1 MSDEMLNFEMDLWG
15 QYNKLHERL
24 IKKKDYLIN
33 LVKSLEPIYNVF
45 KDLEKKL
52 EIFKIIPDP
61 TISKAL
67 YMESDISDS
76 NEKQLYGISL
86 TIETFI
92 NSLRNLI
99 DNNNKTFFL
108 LISGLE
114 NLIKKIKLEKDE
126 FNNFIKCLK
135 ILSDNKST
143 MDKNMK
149 YYHQKMFAAER
160 SVLDLKRVEIIQLSI
175 NNDMAN
181 IQNKNLLEEKANQ
194 LTNDS
199 VKPFKTYLE
208 SVKKA
213 NETREE
219 SIERQR
225 SLLYKYQNLE
235 EEVGKTNANISNIIL
250 SFEGIYKEAIEKSI
264 LDFRNIVNNININ
277 KDIKQLIMD
286 YKGNSKPEET
296 ILFIHFPSVIN
307 FNESDDNK
315 TFEIYKKTIEFIKE
329 KEEQEYPDYD
339 EELEIK
345 KNDLREC
352 LYKLFKEF
360 DKEKSQKIFEYIMDE
375 NVHFFFLILLSK
387 LRTNSRYD
395 KDKVMIDF
403 LGNILNYILDKAEV
417 TNNLKNAKNC
427 IILSQTFYYDNNGEK
442 YYLLEKIKKHKWIS
456 KPTFWVDFGELM
468 VDIELKKILEKYP
481 DITKEDIMNNTEII
495 ASNNLQKKLSDI
507 MYSQILPFVNNMKDF
522 EINLKSIVEITEDI
536 LNKYNFLSK
545 EEKETV
551 FTIISDNKE
560 EIDKYREEYK
570 KLNNQK
576 NTIEKNNEINNN
588 VKIENNENN
597 LNNENKSDK
606 NNKTSSTNSKEIENK
621 PNKIITNNFKKVIN
635 KVQNE
640 NDNNNK
646 KIKKE
651 SKEIKKENKEIKK
664 ENKEIKKESKEI
676 KKENKEI
683 KKENKESKKESK
695 EIKKENKEI
704 KKENKEIIKENKEI
718 KKENKE
724 IKKENKES
732 KKENK
737 ENKKEIKENEYP
749 IPMRSVTME
758 LPINNNS
765 EKTEQNE
772 NENSVKGL
780 FHNLKNKFFKNDKKN
795 GYKEEKKDKNE
806 IKTEKVKEETP
817 PQKSLMK
824 MELEKKM
831 MGMDSNREKI
841 HTLKPI
847 PKIDK
852 NNNNKNE
859 DTNKQT
865 NTIASNPFGVVLKK
879 IDKTKK

>member
-1 MSDEMLNFEMDLWG
+1 MLNFEMDLWG
-15 QYNKLHERL
+15 QCNKLHERL
-24 IKKKDYLIN
+24 IKKKDYLVN
-33 LVKSLEPIYNVF
+33 LVKSLEPIYNIC
-45 KDLEKKL
+45 KDLEKKI
-52 EIFKIIPDP
+52 EIFKISPDP
-61 TISKAL
+61 TISKSL
-67 YMESDISDS
+67 YTESDISDS

-86 TIETFI
+86 TIDTFI

-114 NLIKKIKLEKDE
+114 DLIKKIKLEKDE
-126 FNNFIKCLK
+126 YNNFVKCLK

-149 YYHQKMFAAER
+149 YYHQKMLAAER
-160 SVLDLKRVEIIQLSI
+160 SVLDLKRAEIIQLSI
-175 NNDMAN
+175 NNDMSN
-181 IQNKNLLEEKANQ
+181 IQNKNLLEEKASQ

-199 VKPFKTYLE
+199 VKPFKIYLE
-208 SVKKA
+208 SIKKA

-235 EEVGKTNANISNIIL
+235 EEVGKTNTNISNIIL
-250 SFEGIYKEAIEKSI
+250 SFEGIYKESIEKSI

-277 KDIKQLIMD
+277 KDIKQLIID
-286 YKGNSKPEET
+286 FKGNSKPEET
-296 ILFIHFPSVIN
+296 ILFIHFPSIIN

-329 KEEQEYPDYD
+329 REEQEYPDYD

-345 KNDLREC
+345 KNDLREL

-360 DKEKSQKIFEYIMDE
+360 EKEKSQKIFEYIIDE
-375 NVHFFFLILLSK
+375 KVHHFFLILLSK

-395 KDKVMIDF
+395 QDKVMIDF

-417 TNNLKNAKNC
+417 TNNLNNAKNC

-456 KPTFWVDFGELM
+456 KISFWVDFGELM
-468 VDIELKKILEKYP
+468 VDIEFKKLLEKYP

-507 MYSQILPFVNNMKDF
+507 IYSQILPFVNNMKDF
-522 EINLKSIVEITEDI
+522 EINLKTIVEITEDI
-536 LNKYNFLSK
+536 LNKYNFLST

-560 EIDKYREEYK
+560 EIDKYREDYK
-570 KLNNQK
+570 KLNKQK
-576 NTIEKNNEINNN
+576 DTNEKNKEI
-588 VKIENNENN
+588 KNNENN
-597 LNNENKSDK
+597 LKINENINNK
-606 NNKTSSTNSKEIENK
+606 NNKTNNTNLKEKESKF
-621 PNKIITNNFKKVIN
+621 NKIISNNLKKVIN
-635 KVQNE
+635 KEQNE
-640 NDNNNK
+640 NDNISK
-646 KIKKE
+646 KNKKE

-664 ENKEIKKESKEI
+664 ETKEI
-676 KKENKEI
+676 KKENKE
-683 KKENKESKKESK
+683 NKETKK
-695 EIKKENKEI
+695 EIKET
-704 KKENKEIIKENKEI
+704 KKQ
-718 KKENKE
+718 
-724 IKKENKES
+724 
-732 KKENK
+732 NK

-749 IPMRSVTME
+749 KPIRSATMV
-758 LPINNNS
+758 LPFNNNS
-765 EKTEQNE
+765 EKIEQNENE

-795 GYKEEKKDKNE
+795 KANEEKNE
-806 IKTEKVKEETP
+806 IKIEKEKEETP
-817 PQKSLMK
+817 SQKSLMK
-824 MELEKKM
+824 MELGKKM
-831 MGMDSNREKI
+831 MGMDSNGEKL

-847 PKIDK
+847 PKNDK
-852 NNNNKNE
+852 SNNNKNE

-865 NTIASNPFGVVLKK
+865 NNTASNPFGVVLKK
-879 IDKTKK
+879 IDKSKK